1 MKKHTEPLCCEQFYH
16 IYNRGINGENIFL
29 EQKNYQFFLEK
40 YIKYIEPVAETYAYC
55 LLKNHFHVMIRT
67 RSAEEIIK
75 VARPKGGGSTNVG
88 EAARKN
94 VGEVLN
100 LPDVDSEILASHLLS
115 LRFGTFF
122 NSYAQAIN
130 KVYHRTGN
138 LFEETFRSIPIN
150 SENFGC
156 WLVYY
161 IHANPQKHRFV
172 EDFRDYPHS
181 SWHSFLSKANTR
193 LKRAEVLDWFG
204 GLKGFLH
211 FHNDKNLFDESS
223 IFGIELD

>member
-1 MKKHTEPLCCEQFYH
+1 MKKHTEPLCSEQFYH

-29 EQKNYQFFLEK
+29 EQKNYRFFLEK

-75 VARPKGGGSTNVG
+75 VARPKGGSFI
-88 EAARKN
+88 N
-94 VGEVLN
+94 VGEVQN
-100 LPDVDSEILASHLLS
+100 LPDVDSEIFASQLLS

-138 LFEETFRSIPIN
+138 LFEETFRRIPIQ
-150 SENFGC
+150 SETHGC

-172 EDFRDYPHS
+172 KDFREYPHS
-181 SWHSFLSKANTR
+181 SWHAYLSKSDTR
-193 LKRAEVLDWFG
+193 VKRAEALDWYG

-211 FHNDKNLFDESS
+211 FHNDKNPFDESS
-223 IFGIELD
+223 IFGIEMD